1 MNIKLP
7 TRFKKTKKSFCK
19 QLLLLFVALISILS
33 QAQNLQGN
41 VAVGS
46 YIEETTFESSLKYTN
61 QLIKEKSLHIHNVTY
76 ANTRYFSSVV
86 TEVMKRYRSG
96 KETNISNLE
105 VLIQEKILSKYTELN
120 ELSVAMLTDKVKVE
134 KKPKI
139 TIRERSQN
147 NGPLCDNIGFE
158 DQNLSNWTQVIGENT
173 GAQIFDFQ
181 NPVNHQ
187 TFDYVNQ
194 SCNNDFE
201 YGIDYFGDE
210 YFITLDG
217 SQTTCLNETT
227 VFDGDHSLLMGNYSG
242 GSNVVAA
249 YRDFTVDNTTSFL
262 EIFFTV
268 ALENP
273 NHVIEAQPYFLINIL
288 DDQDQELDC
297 LKFSAIAGD
306 DQPGWTS
313 IGDVEVLPWQSRV
326 LPLDAYIGQTLTL
339 QVIIADCAY
348 SAHFAQAIVDFR
360 CSNEGVGLTYSDGC
374 SGFPA
379 TLTAPDGE
387 AWFWNTGETTQDIVI
402 NGPGTYDVTITPF
415 NADPTCSGYN
425 VSIEVDNDNC
435 SSTIDFDGV
444 DDHIIATEILGGN
457 AAASQ
462 MAWVRLNSD
471 FGQSYNGNAQLVSG
485 GQDPNN
491 VVGPIL
497 NPGTVADNTNSGQL
511 NYSDDTMNV
520 YLEHTVPAGTDI
532 TLSVANS
539 NYNSTDIQ
547 VSDGVNS
554 QIIAVSGTQNEIKHI
569 IYTTT
574 QQTSLLTLT
583 RDFGITWV
591 DGVSYELTG
600 SPGYVTGQSNNKL
613 WIEPDGKLSGSIVTD
628 NGTFTLTS
636 NDQLTNNV
644 WGHVASTYDGTNYKL
659 FINGEESASINATG
673 NLVVD
678 NGNYEIGRDPETSS
692 NYIHAFIDDVRVYDV
707 ALTNAQ
713 LQAQVYQEITINGA
727 NIIGATVPKEITG
740 LPANTLQL
748 YYKMDPVSLGK
759 VIDQSTFG
767 RDGTLYNITTVQ
779 EQNAPMPYVANA
791 SGAWT
796 NEATWEFGAYW
807 DIEDV
812 PNKDWSIVHIT
823 DNAEVTTVDNHTQLG
838 LLIDNGAKLTVN
850 NDSGLFNTS
859 YLKLDG
865 VLDLQGESQLI
876 QTQTSDLDIS
886 SQGYL
891 ERDQQGKSD
900 LFSYNY
906 WSSPVGTINAS
917 SNNNDYTVAS
927 ILKDGTNAANPSNI
941 SFTTEYD
948 GAPTTPITLS
958 NFWIYTYENQPDD
971 YLNWV
976 QLLETGNIA
985 VGQGYTM
992 KGPGS
997 GGTENNQNYTFLG
1010 KPNNG
1015 DIDHNIAANNL
1026 SLLGNP
1032 YPSALDADQFI
1043 LDNLAVIDE
1052 DGDVI
1057 NAGITTGALYFW
1069 EHFSTNNT
1077 HIFSQYEGGYATY
1090 NLTGATIAVP
1100 DPDVSSNG
1108 VGSKLPKRYIPVA
1121 QGFFVQGGEGGTIS
1135 FNNGQRAFEK
1145 ESGDD
1150 SIFTFSSDDN
1160 DDASTTS
1167 PPRPDIDRLY
1177 FRITLPQGNQRQLL
1191 LGVKDG
1197 TSLGIDFG
1205 YDAKMLELT
1214 NTDIAWEV
1222 ENEPYVIQAID
1233 KIQNDTE
1240 IPIYI
1245 RAGET
1250 GNMEISIEELQGVA
1264 ADLPIYLLDKQEDL
1278 YTNLRLTNGNID
1290 IQANTNY
1297 SGRFFIV
1304 FQEPSLSN
1312 DDVSI
1317 IQDNLNAFY
1326 LDGNMIINNSTVFNA
1341 KDIKLFNML
1350 GQLVVHHPNVYEQVN
1365 HIEIPMTAL
1374 SQGVYIIQFNYNDD
1388 IKISKQIIIK

>member
-1 MNIKLP
+1 MDNKLP
-7 TRFKKTKKSFCK
+7 TKSK
-19 QLLLLFVALISILS
+19 NKIRHLYNQLSLGFFILISIVV
-33 QAQNLQGN
+33 QAQNPQGI
-41 VAVGS
+41 VAVGTH
-46 YIEETTFESSLKYTN
+46 IEQATFKRSLDLTKK
-61 QLIKEKSLHIHNVTY
+61 LINEKSLHVHNVNY
-76 ANTRYFSSVV
+76 ANSRYFSSVV
-86 TEVMKRYRSG
+86 KEVMKLYRN
-96 KETNISNLE
+96 KEVTSLSTIDE
-105 VLIQEKILSKYTELN
+105 IIQEKIEARYQKLKKLSHIKLLE
-120 ELSVAMLTDKVKVE
+120 KIKVE

-139 TIRERSQN
+139 TIRELSQN

-173 GAQIFDFQ
+173 GAQVFDFQ
-181 NPVNHQ
+181 NPTNHQ
-187 TFDYVNQ
+187 TFDYVTQ
-194 SCNNDFE
+194 SCDNDFE

-217 SQTTCLNETT
+217 NQTTCLNETT
-227 VFDGDHSLLMGNYSG
+227 VFAGDHSLLMGNYSA
-242 GSNVVAA
+242 GSDAVAA
-249 YRDFTVDNTTSFL
+249 YRSFTVDDTTNFL

-288 DDQDQELDC
+288 DEQDQELDC

-326 LPLDAYIGQTLTL
+326 LPLEAYIGQTLTI

-379 TLTAPDGE
+379 TLSAPDGE
-387 AWFWNTGETTQDIVI
+387 AWLWNTGETTQDIVI
-402 NGPGTYDVTITPF
+402 NGPGTYDVTVTPF
-415 NADPTCSGYN
+415 NADPSCSGYN
-425 VSIEVDNDNC
+425 VSIEVENDNC
-435 SSTIDFDGV
+435 ASTIDFDGV
-444 DDHIIATEILGGN
+444 DDHIITTEILGGKTV
-457 AAASQ
+457 ASQ
-462 MAWVRLNSD
+462 MAWVRLNTD
-471 FGQSYNGNAQLVSG
+471 FGQSSSGNADFANG

-491 VVGPIL
+491 VAGPIL
-497 NPGTVADNTNSGQL
+497 NIGDVANTTNSGQL
-511 NYSDDTMNV
+511 NYSEDTMNV
-520 YLEHTVPAGTDI
+520 FLEHTVPAGTNI
-532 TLSVANS
+532 TLSVSNS
-539 NYNSTDIQ
+539 NFDSTDIQ
-547 VSDGVNS
+547 ISDGANS
-554 QIIAVSGTQNEIKHI
+554 QIIEVSGTQNEIQHI

-574 QQTSLLTLT
+574 QETSVLTLT
-583 RDFGITWV
+583 RDFGVTWI
-591 DGVSYELTG
+591 DGVSYEFSAL
-600 SPGYVTGQSNNKL
+600 PGNVAGQTNNKL
-613 WIEPDGKLSGSIVTD
+613 WIESDGRLSGSIVTD
-628 NGTFTLTS
+628 NGTFTATTT
-636 NDQLTNNV
+636 NQLTNNV
-644 WGHVASTYDGTNYKL
+644 WGHVASIYDGITYKL
-659 FINGEESASINATG
+659 YLNGEASASVNATG
-673 NLVVD
+673 NLIPD
-678 NGNYEIGRDPETSS
+678 NGNYEIGKDPETSS

-707 ALTNAQ
+707 ALTEQQ
-713 LQAQVYQEITINGA
+713 LQEQVYQEIVIDGV

-740 LPANTLQL
+740 LQANALQL

-759 VIDQSTFG
+759 VIDQSTYG

-796 NEATWEFGAYW
+796 NEATWQFGAYW
-807 DIEDV
+807 DIEDL
-812 PNKDWSIVHIT
+812 PNKDWAIVQIT
-823 DNAEVTTVDNHTQLG
+823 NNAEVTTIEDHTHLG
-838 LLIDNGAKLTVN
+838 LLIDNGAKLTMN
-850 NDSGLFNTS
+850 DDSGLFNTS
-859 YLKLDG
+859 YVKLDG
-865 VLDLQGESQLI
+865 ELDLQGESQLI
-876 QTQTSDLDIS
+876 QTETSDLDTS

-906 WSSPVGTINAS
+906 WSSPVGTINTS
-917 SNNNDYTVAS
+917 SNNSAYTVAN
-927 ILKDGTNAANPSNI
+927 ILRDGTDAMNPLNI
-941 SFTTEYD
+941 NFTTAYD

-958 NFWIYTYENQPDD
+958 NFWIYTYQNQPDD

-992 KGPGS
+992 KGPGA

-1015 DIDHNIAANNL
+1015 EIYHNISPQNL

-1043 LDNLAVIDE
+1043 LDNLTVIDE

-1069 EHFSTNNT
+1069 EHFSTNST

-1108 VGSKLPKRYIPVA
+1108 VGSKLPQRYIPVG
-1121 QGFFVQGGEGGTIS
+1121 QGFFIQGGEGGTVT
-1135 FNNGQRAFEK
+1135 FNNGQRVFEL
-1145 ESGDD
+1145 ESGDG
-1150 SIFTFSSDDN
+1150 SIFTLLN
-1160 DDASTTS
+1160 DDDTTTTS
-1167 PPRPDIDRLY
+1167 PPRADIDRFY

-1197 TSLGIDFG
+1197 TSIGVDYG
-1205 YDAKMLELT
+1205 YDAKMIEAT
-1214 NTDIAWEV
+1214 DTDIAWDIESD
-1222 ENEPYVIQAID
+1222 PYVIQAID
-1233 KIQNDTE
+1233 KIENDTE
-1240 IPIYI
+1240 IPLYI
-1245 RAGET
+1245 KAGET
-1250 GNMEISIEELQGVA
+1250 GNMLINIEELQGVP
-1264 ADLPIYLLDKQEDL
+1264 ADLPIYLLDKEEDV
-1278 YTNLRLTNGNID
+1278 YTNLRLTNGSIN
-1290 IQANTNY
+1290 IQANGNY
-1297 SGRFFIV
+1297 NGRFFIV

-1317 IQDNLNAFY
+1317 INDNLSVYY
-1326 LDGNMIINNSTVFNA
+1326 LDGNIVINNPSVFSA
-1341 KDIKLFNML
+1341 KNIKLFNVL
-1350 GQLVVHHPNVYEQVN
+1350 GQLIVNHINAYEQVN
-1365 HIEIPMTAL
+1365 HIEIPITDL
-1374 SQGVYIIQFNYNDD
+1374 SQGVYIIQFNYNND